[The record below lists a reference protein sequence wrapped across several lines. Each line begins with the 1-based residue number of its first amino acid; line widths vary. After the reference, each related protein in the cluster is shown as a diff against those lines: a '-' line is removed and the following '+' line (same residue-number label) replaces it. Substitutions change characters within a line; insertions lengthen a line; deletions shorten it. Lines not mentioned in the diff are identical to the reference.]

1 MSTASGKRKA
11 QQSQAVVRL
20 LILLAILICVNL
32 IASRLHYSLDL
43 TQEKRFSLTAPTK
56 KMLRGMDDVAVID
69 VYLEGKNFP
78 PGFQRLRDAVRERL
92 QSFKEYAGT
101 HIQYRFSNPLEGKGK
116 EELEAMQT
124 DYASRGMPP
133 MNINATQDERESSQ
147 WVVPYALV
155 HYKGK
160 ELPVSLV
167 ERHSGM
173 NGIEQLNYS
182 ESLLEYKLASG
193 INQANKVDKPRIAYV
208 LGNDEAF
215 SWKTADALSTLGSLY
230 RLDTIDI
237 NYNSKIPSFYQAVV
251 ICKPTQAFS
260 EKEKFKIDQY
270 LMRGGK
276 ILWYLDAMQAEM
288 DSLKPPSQQFISVD
302 YPLKL
307 NDMLFKY
314 GARVN
319 NNLIED
325 LYSGSIYATVM
336 TMAGKPEPVLR
347 GWYYFPV
354 FVPTSHHPIVNN
366 MDGIE
371 ARFASTIDTI
381 ATPANNIKKTI
392 LLESSQYSRTAAS
405 PVRVSLSMLN
415 YPPKPELFTKG
426 FQPTAVLLE
435 GKFPSL
441 YQDRVPVEFKKAL
454 DSLKQ
459 PFLSEGERAGAM
471 IIVGD
476 GDMMLNEVN
485 ATSGPQELGYAQQE
499 KVRYANKSF
508 LLNCMEYLTDSVG
521 LLEARS
527 KEVRL
532 RLLDGGR
539 IKAEKGKWQIINFA
553 VPICFVL
560 IFASCYLFFRKR
572 RYEGV

>member
-1 MSTASGKRKA
+1 MSTVSGKRKA
-11 QQSQAVVRL
+11 QQSQAVIRL

-32 IASRLHYSLDL
+32 LASRLHYSFDL
-43 TQEKRFSLTAPTK
+43 TREKRFSLTAPTK
-56 KMLRGMDDVAVID
+56 KMLRSMDDVAVVD

-101 HIQYRFSNPLEGKGK
+101 HIQYRFSNPLEGKGN
-116 EELEAMQT
+116 EELITMQQ
-124 DYASRGMPP
+124 DFASRGMPA
-133 MNINATQDERESSQ
+133 MNINATQDERESHQ
-147 WVVPYALV
+147 WVIPYALV
-155 HYKGK
+155 HYKSK
-160 ELPVSLV
+160 DIPVSLV
-167 ERHSGM
+167 ERHTGM
-173 NGIEQLNYS
+173 NGVEQLNYS
-182 ESLLEYKLASG
+182 ESLLEYKLAAA
-193 INQANKVDKPRIAYV
+193 INQANKADKPRIAYV
-208 LGNDEAF
+208 LGNNEAF
-215 SWKTADALSTLGSLY
+215 SWKTADALLTLGTLY

-237 NYNSKIPSFYQAVV
+237 NYGAKIPSFYQALIV
-251 ICKPTQAFS
+251 CKPTTTFS
-260 EKEKFKIDQY
+260 DKEKFKIDQY

-288 DSLKPPSQQFISVD
+288 DSMKAPSQQFISVD
-302 YPLKL
+302 YPLGL

-314 GARVN
+314 GARLN
-319 NNLIED
+319 NNLVED
-325 LYSGSIYATVM
+325 LYSGSIYAMEM
-336 TMAGKPEPVLR
+336 TMGGQVAPVLR
-347 GWYYFPV
+347 GWYYFPL
-354 FVPTSHHPIVNN
+354 FVPSSHHPIVNN
-366 MDGIE
+366 MDAIE

-381 ATPANNIKKTI
+381 ATPDAAIKKTV
-392 LLESSQYSRTAAS
+392 LLETSQYSRTAPS

-415 YPPKPELFTKG
+415 YHPKPELFAKG

-441 YQDRVPVEFKKAL
+441 FQDRVPAQFKAAL

-459 PFLSEGERAGAM
+459 PFLSNAERPGAM

-485 ATSGPQELGYAQQE
+485 STSGPQELGYAQQE
-499 KVRYANKSF
+499 KTRYANKSF
-508 LLNCMEYLTDSVG
+508 LLNCMEYLTDSAG

-539 IKAEKGKWQIINFA
+539 VKAERNKWQFINFA
-553 VPICFVL
+553 VPIGLVL